1 MKKYYI
7 ITIGCQMNKSDSER
21 IASYLENLGFILA
34 EERLKADF
42 VVITTC
48 GVRASAENR
57 IFGLIPR
64 IRKEN
69 PAVKIILTGCLS
81 KREDIKKRVG
91 NTVDTWMPI
100 GEFSVLDDLINNQ
113 HQTSNIKYQ
122 NRLKSGEYLNIA
134 PKYLSRYSAYV
145 PIGNGC
151 DNYCTYCVVPYA
163 RGREVYRSADDI
175 LQEVKGLIEKGYKE
189 INLIAQNVNSYIDD
203 RKQKTE
209 NRQINFARLLK
220 MVNDIPGDFW
230 IRFSSSH
237 PKDMS
242 DELIDIL
249 PQLTKVC
256 EHVHLPVQAGDDGV
270 LKSMNRH
277 YSVEHYKGLIKK
289 IRRAIPEA
297 AITTDVIVGFP
308 GETREQFENTL
319 KLFKEVKFDMAYIAE
334 YSPRPGTAAA
344 KLEDNVAKEEKKKR
358 EEELTAVLRETA
370 LENNRKYLGKT
381 VDILVEGKNR
391 KGKWFG
397 RTRTDK
403 NVEIKSD
410 EPETVSGE
418 FIKVKITEARD
429 FGMKGEVVK

>member
-1 MKKYYI
+1 MKTFHI

-34 EERLKADF
+34 EERPKADL

-48 GVRASAENR
+48 GVRAGAENR

-91 NTVDTWMPI
+91 NTVDAWMPI

-249 PQLTKVC
+249 PQLAKV
-256 EHVHLPVQAGDDGV
+256 
-270 LKSMNRH
+270 
-277 YSVEHYKGLIKK
+277 
-289 IRRAIPEA
+289 
-297 AITTDVIVGFP
+297 
-308 GETREQFENTL
+308 
-319 KLFKEVKFDMAYIAE
+319 
-334 YSPRPGTAAA
+334 
-344 KLEDNVAKEEKKKR
+344 
-358 EEELTAVLRETA
+358 
-370 LENNRKYLGKT
+370 
-381 VDILVEGKNR
+381 
-391 KGKWFG
+391 
-397 RTRTDK
+397 
-403 NVEIKSD
+403 
-410 EPETVSGE
+410 
-418 FIKVKITEARD
+418 
-429 FGMKGEVVK
+429 